1 VQGLSFDTHPSWN
14 KTAIMD
20 ALRRS
25 RKAVSAASLASTL
38 KVSVRTLYRDMQ
50 ALKDLGAPIEGEAGI
65 GYILRPGYFLPPLM
79 FTREELE
86 ALVLGARWVG
96 TQPDEDLTAAAKNAL
111 GKIAAAAPSDLRA
124 QIDDIGLWP
133 IFFPSEHKP
142 VEFLTVVRKAMT
154 TERTLALR
162 YADAHERVTE
172 RHVWPVQIGFHE
184 NVQTIIGWCLLRKA
198 FRTFR
203 ADRIHAAEITA
214 KPYGKP
220 RRILVGAWDAEMR
233 KLHPEWFLRLHDS

>member
-1 VQGLSFDTHPSWN
+1 MEQNRRLF
-14 KTAIMD
+14 AIMD

-25 RKAVSAASLASTL
+25 RKAVPAASLAGTL
-38 KVSVRTLYRDMQ
+38 GVSVRTLYRDMQ
-50 ALKDLGAPIEGEAGI
+50 ALKDLGAPIEGEAGV
-65 GYILRPGYFLPPLM
+65 GYVLRPGYFLPPLM
-79 FTREELE
+79 FTRDELE

-96 TQPDEDLTAAAKNAL
+96 TQPDDGLSDAAKNAL
-111 GKIAAAAPSDLRA
+111 GKIAAAAPTDLRA
-124 QIDDIGLWP
+124 QIDDVGLWP
-133 IFFPSEHKP
+133 IFFPSERKP
-142 VEFLTVVRKAMT
+142 VEFLTLVRKAMT

-162 YADAHERVTE
+162 YADAQGRITD
-172 RHVWPVQIGFHE
+172 RGVWPVQVGFHE

-220 RRILVGAWDAEMR
+220 RRLLVGDWEAEMR
-233 KLHPEWFLRLHDS
+233 RLEPEWFARMQDS

>member
-1 VQGLSFDTHPSWN
+1 MEQNRRLF
-14 KTAIMD
+14 AIMD

-25 RKAVSAASLASTL
+25 RRAVSAASLAAAL

-79 FTREELE
+79 FTRDELE

-96 TQPDEDLTAAAKNAL
+96 TQPDETLAHAAQNAL

-124 QIDDIGLWP
+124 QIDDVGLWP
-133 IFFPSEHKP
+133 IFFPAEQKP
-142 VEFLTVVRKAMT
+142 LAFLTMVRQAMT
-154 TERTLALR
+154 AERTLALR
-162 YADAHERVTE
+162 YADAQERVTE
-172 RHVWPVQIGFHE
+172 RQVWPVQIGFHE

-203 ADRIHAAEITA
+203 ADRIHAAKITD
-214 KPYGKP
+214 KPYGRP
-220 RRILVGAWDAEMR
+220 RKILASAWEAEMR
-233 KLHPEWFLRLHDS
+233 TLHPEWFARMRDS

>member
-1 VQGLSFDTHPSWN
+1 MEQNRRLF
-14 KTAIMD
+14 AIMD

-25 RKAVSAASLASTL
+25 RKAVSAASLAAAL

-50 ALKDLGAPIEGEAGI
+50 ALKDLGAPVEGEAGV

-79 FTREELE
+79 FTRDELE
-86 ALVLGARWVG
+86 ALVLGARWVT
-96 TQPDEDLTAAAKNAL
+96 TQPDEALSDAAKNAL
-111 GKIAAAAPSDLRA
+111 GKIAAAAPTDLRA

-133 IFFPSEHKP
+133 VFFPSERKP

-154 TERTLALR
+154 SERTLSLR
-162 YADAHERVTE
+162 YADAKGAVTE
-172 RHVWPVQIGFHE
+172 RRVWPIQIGFHE

-203 ADRIHAAEITA
+203 ADRIHAASITE
-214 KPYGKP
+214 KPYGIP
-220 RRILVGAWDAEMR
+220 RRMLVTTWETEMR
-233 KLHPEWFLRLHDS
+233 KLHPEWFARMQDS

>member
-1 VQGLSFDTHPSWN
+1 MEKNRRLF
-14 KTAIMD
+14 AIMD

-25 RKAVSAASLASTL
+25 RKAVSAASLAHAL

-50 ALKDLGAPIEGEAGI
+50 ALKDLGAPIEGEAGV
-65 GYILRPGYFLPPLM
+65 GYVLRPGFFLPPLM

-96 TQPDEDLTAAAKNAL
+96 VQPDKDLTAAAKNAL

-133 IFFPSEHKP
+133 VFFPSEHKP

-154 TERTLALR
+154 AERTLALR
-162 YADAHERVTE
+162 YADVKERVTD

-203 ADRIHAAEITA
+203 ADRIHAAEITD

-220 RRILVGAWDAEMR
+220 RSLLVAEWEAEMR
-233 KLHPEWFLRLHDS
+233 RLAPEWFARLPDS